1 MKKILMGVAGIAL
14 FGAMVAVPVF
24 AATGSAGNAA
34 SNVAQAP
41 GAAFRAPTYQVAYVD
56 SFFGPVV
63 CTGVHIETGPTT
75 DMTGMQSNDT
85 FMCTSASGTLTNV
98 TPGEV
103 LSLGTFG
110 GWLSDYFQQQNRNV
124 YATSFNGVVWPNGMT
139 YTATA
144 VYTPAR

>member
-1 MKKILMGVAGIAL
+1 MKKLLMGIAGIAL

-24 AATGSAGNAA
+24 AATGSAGNVA
-34 SNVAQAP
+34 SNVAQTP
-41 GAAFRAPTYQVAYVD
+41 VAAFRAPTYQVSYTD
-56 SFFGPVV
+56 EFFGNVR

-75 DMTGMQSNDT
+75 DRTGMQSNDT
-85 FMCTSASGTLTNV
+85 FMCTSTTGQPLTNV

-110 GWLSDYFQQQNRNV
+110 GWLSDYFQQQGQNV
-124 YATSFNGVVWPNGMT
+124 YATSFNGVVWPKGMT

-144 VYTPAR
+144 SY